1 MVSEKFSSKSS
12 NFTENVLLINFFCHT
27 AISQFSMADIFFNIA
42 CKELKIA
49 QIAQLNQLFQ
59 LLHLVHLYGH
69 SFYDLRI
76 FLKKKSVKESVK
88 LTQSLAKV
96 ATDKP

>member
-1 MVSEKFSSKSS
+1 
-12 NFTENVLLINFFCHT
+12 
-27 AISQFSMADIFFNIA
+27 MADVSFNIA

-49 QIAQLNQLFQ
+49 QVAHLNQLFQ

-88 LTQSLAKV
+88 LTQSLAEV